1 MYHRFADYVVPDL
14 VRWHQQGQRAALL
27 TLINVEPS
35 GPRPEGSQMA
45 VSETGEAVGFLSGGC
60 VEAALVEEALAAF
73 EAGRNRIVRYGEGS
87 PYFDI
92 ELPCG
97 SAVDIYVDVGVE
109 PDIVAGIDAA
119 GRERRPVRLI
129 TETES
134 GAHKLLDGTGN
145 LADDERPVLLR
156 DEVAFDRLYRPAL
169 HLMVAG
175 KGPVIAAVTQIARA
189 AGIEVTAICAEDA
202 TAELARA
209 AGAEVRRTLG
219 NLSPDRWTAV
229 ATLFHEHEL
238 EIPVLE
244 AAMRSDAF
252 YIGALGSSKVQR
264 ERVARFHAEGWDE
277 DLVKRIHGPM
287 GLDIGSKSPP
297 EIALSL
303 LGEVIQEH
311 HGRFPA

>member
-1 MYHRFADYVVPDL
+1 MYHRFADDVVPDL
-14 VRWHQQGQRAALL
+14 VRWHQQGQRGALL
-27 TLINVEPS
+27 TLTNVEPS

-60 VEAALVEEALAAF
+60 VEGALAEEALAAF
-73 EAGRNRIVRYGEGS
+73 KEGRNRTIRYGEGS

-92 ELPCG
+92 ALPCG
-97 SAVDIYVDVGVE
+97 SAIDIYIDVGVE
-109 PDIVAGIDAA
+109 PEILQAIDVA

-129 TETES
+129 TEFET
-134 GAHKLLDGTGN
+134 GAHKLLEGTGN
-145 LADDERPVLLR
+145 VADDERPILVR
-156 DEVAFDRLYRPAL
+156 DEAMFDRLYRPAL
-169 HLMVAG
+169 QLMIAG

-189 AGIEVTAICAEDA
+189 AGIGVMAICSEDA

-219 NLSPDRWTAV
+219 TLKPDRWTAV

-238 EIPVLE
+238 ENTLLE
-244 AAMRSDAF
+244 AAMRSEAF

-264 ERVARFHAEGWDE
+264 ERVARYEAEGWDE
-277 DLVKRIHGPM
+277 VTIQRIHGPA
-287 GLDIGSKSPP
+287 GLPIASKSPP

-311 HGRFPA
+311 HRRFPA